1 MAAMTSGGEA
11 RPNFPDFNKVMM
23 ITGEI
28 KEPKRIMPVYGF
40 NGQELWPSDVGVKL
54 GCQEDITA
62 EGLAE
67 GAPLSA
73 KFNWMENDKQH
84 VEGGR
89 YVANEVT
96 RKRPADK
103 PIQVGKRI
111 RQNIEHL
118 SSEESDDDRDYIPKG
133 NS

>member
-1 MAAMTSGGEA
+1 MAAVTSGGEA

-62 EGLAE
+62 EGWLRE
-67 GAPLSA
+67 LLYQQSLTGWKTTSNMS
-73 KFNWMENDKQH
+73 K
-84 VEGGR
+84 VGG
-89 YVANEVT
+89 T
-96 RKRPADK
+96 
-103 PIQVGKRI
+103 
-111 RQNIEHL
+111 
-118 SSEESDDDRDYIPKG
+118 
-133 NS
+133 